1 MHMYTRKSVIYVFCM
16 SAHTH
21 VCIYKYTHLL
31 YTYIFRYYMI
41 HIYCICFFWTSPAT
55 LDIGIH
61 ALHIFIRRNPP
72 EHLLSIQLQRCCRW
86 LQDELPDRQIQI
98 WNEVPNSANPVS
110 SCVIWRRFSAPQLWN
125 ISRYSVFIVFVKT
138 WFSCALYF
146 YCAVSQQPRWRHG
159 VSVVQTRFSDPGEAP
174 QQCPEQCFLS
184 DKSTDATPCCPA
196 SWQKGRSHQRYQSHP
211 AHH

>member
-1 MHMYTRKSVIYVFCM
+1 MICIYIYMYIYIYIYISSYMHMYTRKSVIYVFCM

-86 LQDELPDRQIQI
+86 LQAELPDRSKS
-98 WNEVPNSANPVS
+98 EMKS
-110 SCVIWRRFSAPQLWN
+110 
-125 ISRYSVFIVFVKT
+125 
-138 WFSCALYF
+138 
-146 YCAVSQQPRWRHG
+146 
-159 VSVVQTRFSDPGEAP
+159 QTRPTQWVLVWNGEDSRPLNSETYPGTV
-174 QQCPEQCFLS
+174 C
-184 DKSTDATPCCPA
+184 T
-196 SWQKGRSHQRYQSHP
+196 
-211 AHH
+211 